1 MLHEFIVSVQ
11 DLGLMVGWWF
21 RLMGMDGKERK
32 NISRLEQNK
41 TKIKD
46 KNTTASQHHIHNIES
61 KT

>member
-1 MLHEFIVSVQ
+1 
-11 DLGLMVGWWF
+11 MVGWWF

-46 KNTTASQHHIHNIES
+46 TTASRHHIHDIES
-61 KT
+61 ENIKGEGSKLSFLKL